1 MKHIDVLVVGS
12 INMDLNAQVAAL
24 PAPGQ
29 TVHTRRFSTAPGGKG
44 ANQAVAAARLGF
56 RVSMVGAVGTDE
68 YGPVLSS
75 GLARE
80 GIAVDG
86 VAAVDG
92 PSGIAL
98 ITIEEGGQNTIVVV
112 PGANGDVSLET
123 LRRHDRSFDEAAV
136 VLLQLEIP
144 MEVASA
150 ALRRGRAAGAV
161 TILNPAPAYALSD
174 DLLTTVDV
182 LTPNETEAEAITGEA
197 DPEAAARQLL
207 GRGVNAVVITLGEH
221 GALLADRGGVKRFA
235 PRRVEAVDATA
246 AGDAFNG
253 ALAGRLARGDSVEEA
268 VPFAM
273 AAGTCAVTKL
283 GAQPSLPSAA
293 ELAAFRD
300 ARTP

>member
-1 MKHIDVLVVGS
+1 MKQIDVLVVGS

-24 PAPGQ
+24 PSAGQ
-29 TVHTRRFSTAPGGKG
+29 TIHARRFSTAAGGKG

-56 RVSMVGAVGTDE
+56 RVTMVGAVGRDE
-68 YGPVLSS
+68 YGPVLSA

-80 GIAVDG
+80 GISVDSV
-86 VAAVDG
+86 VAADG

-112 PGANGDVSLET
+112 PGANTNVSVDT
-123 LRRHDRSFDEAAV
+123 LRTHDRLFDRAAV
-136 VLLQLEIP
+136 VLLQLETS

-174 DLLTTVDV
+174 DLLASVDV
-182 LTPNETEAEAITGEA
+182 LTPNETEAEVLTGEA
-197 DPEAAARQLL
+197 DPETAAKRLL
-207 GRGVNAVVITLGEH
+207 GRGVKAVVITLGEH
-221 GALLADRGGVKRFA
+221 GALLADENGMKRFA
-235 PRRVEAVDATA
+235 PAQVEAVDATA

-253 ALAGRLARGDSVEEA
+253 ALAGRLTRGDSLGDA
-268 VPFAM
+268 IPFAM
-273 AAGTCAVTKL
+273 AAGTFAVTKL

-293 ELAAFRD
+293 ELAAFRSSK
-300 ARTP
+300 TP